1 MYINYLDLTS
11 HFAAFFT
18 VTRAS
23 LRSLGVRS
31 LTVKTVFESHHEK
44 TYNVVSEQVRH
55 KLGSINTEDD

>member
-1 MYINYLDLTS
+1 MSVFHFSFFCVTS
-11 HFAAFFT
+11 FT

-31 LTVKTVFESHHEK
+31 LTVKTVFECHHEK